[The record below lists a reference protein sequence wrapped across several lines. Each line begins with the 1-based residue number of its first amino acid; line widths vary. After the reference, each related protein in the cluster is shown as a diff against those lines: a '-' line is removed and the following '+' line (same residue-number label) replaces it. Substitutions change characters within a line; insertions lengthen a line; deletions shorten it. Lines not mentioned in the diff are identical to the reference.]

1 MTKKSSEKARRLEAL
16 DRAQQINQMLETS
29 TIESEA
35 LMSAAGDSRPVNES
49 HVLDLLEQKK
59 AEAAGITKKSRPRK
73 AARKQAKHR
82 RR

>member
-1 MTKKSSEKARRLEAL
+1 MGKKSSEKAKRLEAL
-16 DRAQQINQMLETS
+16 DRAQQINQMLEIS

-35 LMSAAGDSRPVNES
+35 LMSGGGDSRPTYES

-59 AEAAGITKKSRPRK
+59 AEAAASRAKPGRKK
-73 AARKQAKHR
+73 AARKPVKGR